1 MKVTNILSL
10 VEVMLATVTNY
21 LRNFHILYNVKIGL
35 SRGFSRP
42 MWVAGVGGEVGEN
55 LQSQRTQ
62 GTRGRGKLW

>member
-42 MWVAGVGGEVGEN
+42 MWVAGVGGGSWRESAESEDPGN
-55 LQSQRTQ
+55 
-62 GTRGRGKLW
+62 

>member
-21 LRNFHILYNVKIGL
+21 LRNFRILYNVKIGL

-42 MWVAGVGGEVGEN
+42 MLMGDGGSWREFAESEDPGN
-55 LQSQRTQ
+55 
-62 GTRGRGKLW
+62 